1 MTKFKYSFD
10 NNKRYHTWNYYLR
23 NTFGEKIF
31 KVSINAGFTCPNI
44 DGKVAYGGCTYCSKE
59 GSGDFAG
66 NPKDDLIKQFN
77 EIKEMMLK
85 KWPNAKYIGYFQA
98 YTNTYAPLEVLKEKY
113 ETILEQDDVVGL
125 SISTRPDCLE
135 DDVVEYLGELNKRTN
150 LWVELGLQ
158 TIHDSTSKKINRGH
172 DYKTF
177 LDGVEKLKVK
187 NIKVVVHIINGL
199 PGEDYNMMMET
210 AKAVADLNVHGIK
223 IHLLHIIKDT
233 PMERMLQKGMVDLM
247 SKEDYINLVCDQLEI
262 LPPEMVIHRLTGDG
276 KKEDLVGPLWSLKKW
291 EVLNAIDDTMKA
303 RNSYQGI
310 KYLPSQK

>member
-1 MTKFKYSFD
+1 MTKFKYAFD
-10 NNKRYHTWNYYLR
+10 DNKRYHTWNYYLR

-66 NPKDDLIKQFN
+66 NPKDNLIKQFK

-85 KWPNAKYIGYFQA
+85 KWPTAKYIGYFQA
-98 YTNTYAPLEVLKEKY
+98 YTNTYAPLDVLKEKY
-113 ETILEQDDVVGL
+113 ETILEQEDVVGL

-135 DDVVEYLGELNKRTN
+135 DDVVEYLAELNERTN

-158 TIHDSTSKKINRGH
+158 TIHDSTSKIINRGH

-177 LDGVEKLKVK
+177 LEGVEKLKAK
-187 NIKVVVHIINGL
+187 NIKTVVHIINGL

-223 IHLLHIIKDT
+223 IHLLHVIKDT
-233 PMERMLQKGMVDLM
+233 PMARMLDKNMMSLM
-247 SKEDYINLVCDQLEI
+247 TKEDYVNLVCDQLEI

-291 EVLNAIDDTMKA
+291 EVLNAINDTLKE
-303 RNSYQGI
+303 RDSYQGI
-310 KYLPSQK
+310 KYLSSKE